1 MKYLR
6 LLLFPFS
13 LIYGAVIWCRN
24 RLYDLGVLH
33 QTSFDLPVIVVGNL
47 EIGGTGKS
55 PMIEYL
61 IRLLKVNYK
70 IATLSRGYGRRTKG
84 FLEAQPGTSAM
95 DLGDEP
101 LQFKMKFPD
110 ITVAVQENRVAGME
124 ILKKDHDLVLLD
136 DAYQHRALKPG
147 LSILLFDY
155 NQLNDIKI
163 LFPAGNLRDRI
174 SERRRA
180 DIMVVTKCPKD
191 LDHNSKQKISRQ
203 LEVSGRRIPIFFTG
217 ISYSDPIPYNRM
229 ISDGQSQAPETAPPK
244 LEDFQQALIVTGIAR
259 PAPFEAYVRSGITRV
274 ETLTFPDHH
283 PFSVGDINLIGK
295 KFEAMNSERKV
306 ILTTEKDKM
315 RLIAKEFADQLMEWP
330 LYYIPIRV
338 EFLGNEGK
346 EFDRQILEYC
356 RKASHSFASQ

>member
-13 LIYGAVIWCRN
+13 LIYGTVIWCRN
-24 RLYDLGVLH
+24 RLYDLGVMT

-61 IRLLKVNYK
+61 IRLLKVDYK
-70 IATLSRGYGRRTKG
+70 IATLSRGYGRKTKG
-84 FLEAQPGTSAM
+84 YLEARPGTSAIEV
-95 DLGDEP
+95 GDEP
-101 LQFKMKFPD
+101 LQFKKKFPD
-110 ITVAVQENRVAGME
+110 ITVAVQENRVAGVE
-124 ILKKDHDLVLLD
+124 TLKKDHDLVLLD

-155 NQLNDIKI
+155 NQLNDVKV

-180 DIMVVTKCPKD
+180 DIMVVTKCPKN
-191 LDHNSKQKISRQ
+191 LDHNSKQRISKQ
-203 LEVSGRRIPIFFTG
+203 LEVSGRHVPVFFAG
-217 ISYSDPIPYNRM
+217 ISYSDPIPYNNW
-229 ISDGQSQAPETAPPK
+229 ISGEQIKDPETAAVK
-244 LEDFQQALIVTGIAR
+244 LEDYQQALIVTGIAR
-259 PAPFEAYVRSGITRV
+259 PAPFEAYVRSCITQV

-283 PFSVGDINLIGK
+283 PFSVGDINLIGR
-295 KFEAMNSERKV
+295 KFEAMNSESKV

-315 RLIAKEFADQLMEWP
+315 RLMTKEFAGQLKKWP
-330 LYYIPIRV
+330 LYYIPIRM
-338 EFLGNEGK
+338 EFLESDGED
-346 EFDRQILEYC
+346 FDSQVLEYC
-356 RKASHSFASQ
+356 RQF